1 MVSEL
6 GNRWLLHPFCMVCP
20 MTTNGGSKPPTR
32 GQLSQMSE
40 GDLRAELERAKKD
53 LSCLQARIIA
63 LLSEIGR
70 RETFKLDGSSHLGEW
85 SANTL
90 SMTPSHGRE
99 LAELSTKL
107 SRLPALSDS
116 LARGSLGLDQIKPL
130 LNVATPENE
139 VELANQAQGLSPKE
153 CRRFAMRIGASSVP
167 ANARVDQQNGRF
179 VSLSQQA
186 DGSYRL
192 SGRLSEEA
200 GTQVSSALFTLAKD
214 APPDPLT
221 GEYEPWGAR
230 MADALVDL
238 VSAGVQAE
246 NPGRPFMVVHVDQSA
261 LENSSEGYV
270 EIEGGPMG
278 TVSVSKETGRRLACD
293 SFWQS
298 VVESSSGDPVALSKK
313 SRSAP
318 SFIRGL
324 LRRRDG
330 TCRFPGCHN
339 SRFLRAHHIIHWSDG
354 GKTELSNLVFLCN
367 KHHHFVHEQHWSV
380 EGDPNE
386 ELIFVSPE
394 KDVRLPSKVAPKKL
408 SDTG

>member
-1 MVSEL
+1 VLAEL
-6 GNRWLLHPFCMVCP
+6 GDPRLLHPFCMFCS
-20 MTTNGGSKPPTR
+20 MTTNGGSRPLTR
-32 GQLSQMSE
+32 VQLSQMSE
-40 GDLRAELERAKKD
+40 TELRAELEQAKKD
-53 LSCLQARIIA
+53 LSCVQGRIVA
-63 LLSEIGR
+63 LLGEIGH
-70 RETFKLDGSSHLGEW
+70 RETFKFDGCAHLGEW
-85 SANTL
+85 SASTL

-107 SRLPALSDS
+107 SRLPALSNS
-116 LARGSLGLDQIKPL
+116 LARGSLGVDQIKPL
-130 LNVATPENE
+130 LKVATPENE
-139 VELANQAQGLSPKE
+139 ATLANQAQGLSPKE
-153 CRRFAMRIGASSVP
+153 CRRFATRIGASSGSVETQI
-167 ANARVDQQNGRF
+167 NQHNGRF
-179 VSLSQQA
+179 LSLSQRE

-200 GTQVSSALFTLAKD
+200 GTQISSALFTLAKD

-230 MADALVDL
+230 MADALLEL
-238 VSAGVQAE
+238 VSAGAQAE

-261 LENSSEGYV
+261 LKNASDGYV

-298 VVESSSGDPVALSKK
+298 IVESSSGDPVALSKT

-318 SFIRGL
+318 SFLRGM

-330 TCRFPGCHN
+330 TCRFPGCRN
-339 SRFLRAHHIIHWSDG
+339 SRFLRAHHILHWADG

-367 KHHHFVHEQHWSV
+367 KHHHFVHEQQWSL

-386 ELIFVSPE
+386 ELIFISPE